1 MDIENLIQQFE
12 NFDTQDF
19 DAFSSIISSKYDD
32 KIFPPYIP
40 HIGKDYSKHK
50 IMMYGMAQNINQP
63 WDELTNMSK
72 TEKVRQMYDAKT
84 HNHIWIAPY
93 RIMLSIA
100 GIYLYAKHNISL
112 MSLGEVHNYVS
123 ATNYYKFSF
132 NTGGKDINP
141 ERDLHKY
148 LSPEDYKAYTTA
160 SDVLAMSEIKLLNPM
175 LVISFRGRHIQ
186 EIKKAGIEVI
196 TINDPS
202 WILQGGSGV
211 LKDTGSW
218 YRKINDLTA
227 QQLVNSYVDQLD
239 TQYAGKKEAVKIYL
253 LKYYDDWKKSN
264 QLSK

>member
-12 NFDTQDF
+12 NFDTQKF
-19 DAFSSIISSKYDD
+19 DAFRSIISSKSDD

-40 HIGKDYSKHK
+40 HIGKDYSEHK
-50 IMMYGMAQNINQP
+50 IMMYGMAQNINKP
-63 WDELTNMSK
+63 WDELINMSK

-100 GIYLYAKHNISL
+100 GMYLYAKHNISL

-132 NTGGKDINP
+132 NAGGKDINP

-148 LSPEDYKAYTTA
+148 LSSENYRAYTTV
-160 SDVLAMSEIKLLNPM
+160 SDVLAMSEIKLLKPK
-175 LVISFRGRHIQ
+175 LVISFKGRHIQ
-186 EIKKAGIEVI
+186 EIRKAGYETI

-202 WILQGGSGV
+202 WILQGHSGV
-211 LKDTGSW
+211 LKKEGSW
-218 YRKINDLTA
+218 YKKIDDSIA
-227 QQLVNSYVDQLD
+227 QQLVNSYIDQLD
-239 TQYAGKKEAVKIYL
+239 NQYAGKKEAVKIYL

-264 QLSK
+264 QSFK